1 MEKHRNLD
9 YLEFELDKY
18 RRNEEERKEEQD
30 RKLKKM
36 RERLYKEEVE
46 LMRGSGAGRTEEDNY
61 YSAGKKDSG
70 GYG

>member
-9 YLEFELDKY
+9 YLEFELDEY

-36 RERLYKEEVE
+36 RERLYKEEV
-46 LMRGSGAGRTEEDNY
+46 TN
-61 YSAGKKDSG
+61 
-70 GYG
+70 